1 MNWTDQAEAMMKS
14 LTEAQ
19 KKAWEGWYDLAHS
32 GPNTTSF
39 PLNMNDPMRFFKQGI
54 EAWTAGSGST
64 GQGTA
69 EQIFSGQRSM
79 MRVVELLT
87 QSWNIVAP
95 NLESGKDWQGDLQ
108 NFTNQWVEQ
117 IMGVPNRLTESTQ
130 NTNELWQSFMGE
142 WGPLMKPWLASLSQM
157 SQGHLGEGMLGG
169 SSGLN
174 RLLSLETDGLS
185 HFLNFEMGKELAF
198 ERMAEIPSVGSNRE
212 QNTKLLR
219 AFDAFIDLNKVTVK
233 YRATMAKA
241 MGEAV
246 KQTMEKLAELAK
258 EGKNISSVRELNR
271 LWLNIADEKFTDMY
285 ASAEYMELQRDL
297 SCAGMKYKIQQRQV
311 TEMMLESLNIP
322 TRTELDDAYRSLYEL
337 RKEVKSL
344 KKTLNAQ
351 KTTPRKAPVRR
362 RRKTTSSGSEKPAE

>member
-32 GPNTTSF
+32 GPNATSS

-54 EAWTAGSGST
+54 EAWTAGSGPT

-79 MRVVELLT
+79 MRVVEMLT

-95 NLESGKDWQGDLQ
+95 NLASGKDWQGDLQ
-108 NFTNQWVEQ
+108 KFTNQWVEQ
-117 IMGVPNRLTESTQ
+117 IMGVPSQLTESTQ

-157 SQGHLGEGMLGG
+157 SQGHLGEGLLGG

-174 RLLSLETDGLS
+174 KLLSLETDGLS

-212 QNTKLLR
+212 QNAKLLR
-219 AFDAFIDLNKVTVK
+219 AFDAFIDLNKVTTK

-285 ASAEYMELQRDL
+285 ASAEYIELQRDL
-297 SCAGMKYKIQQRQV
+297 SCAGMKYKIEQRQV
-311 TEMMLESLNIP
+311 TEMILESLNIP

-351 KTTPRKAPVRR
+351 KTVPKKAPVR